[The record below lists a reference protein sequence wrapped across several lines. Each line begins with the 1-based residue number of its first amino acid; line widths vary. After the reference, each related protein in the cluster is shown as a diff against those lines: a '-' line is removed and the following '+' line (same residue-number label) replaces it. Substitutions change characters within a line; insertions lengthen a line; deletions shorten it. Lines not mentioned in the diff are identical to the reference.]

1 MNSDILSF
9 QKCADDF
16 VVAFR
21 AIPAQAL
28 SYKPEGDD
36 YTVGG
41 LIVHVLDVMKKYGR
55 VLDMIEDL
63 SKKEPVRSDHSI
75 SKQEEQWIKEG
86 IGEEERVTFLKEA
99 DLLQKSLTERLEKLS
114 EEQYRAK
121 TSVIYENSDD
131 AYPTSPADLLGWM
144 KDHYI
149 EHVVQIEKIVKEWR
163 KGE

>member
-9 QKCADDF
+9 QKSADDF
-16 VVAFR
+16 VGAFR

-28 SYKPEGDD
+28 AYKPQGDD

-41 LIVHVLDVMKKYGR
+41 LIVHVLDVMKKYGS
-55 VLDMIEDL
+55 VLDSIVNS

-86 IGEEERVTFLKEA
+86 IGEEERVTFLKEVES
-99 DLLQKSLTERLEKLS
+99 LQKSLMERLGDLS
-114 EEQYRAK
+114 EEQYGTK
-121 TSVIYENSDD
+121 TPVIYENADEP
-131 AYPTSPADLLGWM
+131 YPTSPADLLGWL

-149 EHVVQIEKIVKEWR
+149 EHVVQIEKIVKEW
-163 KGE
+163 KKT